1 MVRLT
6 RSFIAV
12 ALVSLGVLS
21 VACDSD
27 SASFPTEEEILGRW
41 ANVDDRVRVFEFVAS
56 VSADESPALAAKPFV
71 YTLYSYAVGGEPVVA
86 QRGHYSVQ
94 EGHVVT
100 ELVESPADPS
110 LAGQRFANEIF
121 AWSKTSITLESG
133 SSASGKRVF
142 TKVDALP

>member
-1 MVRLT
+1 MVRLA
-6 RSFIAV
+6 RSCVAL
-12 ALVSLGVLS
+12 ALVSLGLLS

-27 SASFPTEEEILGRW
+27 SASFPTEAEIVGRW

-71 YTLYSYAVGGEPVVA
+71 YTLYSYEVGGAPVVA
-86 QRGHYSVQ
+86 QRGHYTVE

-100 ELVESPADPS
+100 ELVESPVDPS
-110 LAGQRFANEIF
+110 LVGQRFANEIF
-121 AWSKTSITLESG
+121 AWSKTSITLESN
-133 SSASGKRVF
+133 SAASGKRVF

>member
-1 MVRLT
+1 MRHAFSLT
-6 RSFIAV
+6 LLV
-12 ALVSLGVLS
+12 AFMLGS

-27 SASFPTEEEILGRW
+27 TPSFPTEEEIIGKW
-41 ANVDDRVRVFEFVAS
+41 SNVDDRVRVFEFVAS
-56 VSADESPALAAKPFV
+56 VSASESPALAAKPFV
-71 YTLYSYAVGGEPVVA
+71 YTLYSYPVGGEPVVA
-86 QRGHYSVQ
+86 QRGHYTVE

-110 LAGQRFANEIF
+110 LVGQRFANEIF

-133 SSASGKRVF
+133 SSATGKRVY